1 MFPWENSQNLLFSQ
15 SLMDYWKG
23 IKMDLLPTSLWL
35 TSKRK
40 EEKAKS
46 DTRLRNGPNFLC
58 MECDFSK
65 LPKCLQMFTEA
76 HQDVR
81 THEMETG

>member
-1 MFPWENSQNLLFSQ
+1 MYPWEDSQNPLFPH

-23 IKMDLLPTSLWL
+23 IKMDLPPTSLWL

-40 EEKAKS
+40 EKKAKS

-76 HQDVR
+76 YQDVW
-81 THEMETG
+81 TPGVETG